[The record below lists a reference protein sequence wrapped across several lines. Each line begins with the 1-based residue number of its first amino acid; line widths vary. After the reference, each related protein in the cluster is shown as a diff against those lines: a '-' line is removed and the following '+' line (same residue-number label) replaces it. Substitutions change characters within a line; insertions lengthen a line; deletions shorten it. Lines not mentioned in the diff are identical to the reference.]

1 VQECYKLSL
10 LEWFSIKSEQTFA
23 AIRYAAASM
32 HAGRDLAPKFV
43 KEIEEEGSLL
53 GGIIGAEE
61 QLFELLPTAEGPSAP

>member
-1 VQECYKLSL
+1 
-10 LEWFSIKSEQTFA
+10 
-23 AIRYAAASM
+23 M